1 MKSPALTKSSFK
13 TARECPTKLFYKTH
27 RYPDTKKDDEYLE
40 LLADGGYMI
49 GKMAQLLYPDGYLIA
64 HEKNTDAIKETEE
77 KLKEDRII
85 LFEPA
90 ICINNKLVRI
100 DILVKNRGRFQLIEV
115 KSKSFDSVEYQ
126 AKAMKGKSYF
136 NDKNWQPYIEDVAF
150 QKFVLQEIFPDSTI
164 ECFLLMPDKNKI
176 NPIEGLIGWFEID
189 RKTFEKYTSIKVNFK
204 GDAEQLRKDHFL
216 EWVNIDKEVQSVLT
230 KPDFNA
236 SVSTFI
242 QSLVTDTKIATP
254 ISVRCRDCEYRLT
267 DNTQPNGFRECWGA
281 LADVKPHIL
290 NLGYLGNFNK
300 KGEITHLIDCGKAGQ
315 DDVPPGLVEGKYGNR
330 SYYQLTEQEEFI
342 KQEFFRKLN
351 DIKYP
356 LWFIDFETSQM
367 AVPYHAGMRPY
378 GKVIFQWSCH
388 AIAQK
393 DAALVH
399 HEWINILDSYPNFEF
414 ARKLKECIG
423 YEGTILT
430 WSKYE
435 NTQLR
440 DIYKTMGERN
450 HNEPELLDWLGKLV
464 NRIEGS
470 HNRFV
475 DMNEWAKKYYFHPAM
490 GARTSI
496 KVTLPAV
503 LQSAVSPKI
512 KKYLQDEGLY
522 QEENGVISD
531 PYQLLPEIDIAGEP
545 ESVSEGTGAMRA
557 YQDMLYGIH
566 KGDKEIREK
575 YRRALLTYC
584 KLDTL
589 AMVIIWEH
597 WINGGIARK

>member
-1 MKSPALTKSSFK
+1 MKSPFLTKSSFK
-13 TARECPTKLFYKTH
+13 TARECPTKLYYKTH
-27 RYPDTKKDDEYLE
+27 GYPNTNDEDEYLE

-49 GKMAQLLYPDGYLIA
+49 GKMAQLLYPGGYLVA
-64 HEKNTDAIKETEE
+64 HENNTDAVSETEE
-77 KLKEDRII
+77 KLKEDQIT

-90 ICINNKLVRI
+90 IYTNNKLVRI
-100 DILVKNRGRFQLIEV
+100 DILIKDKNRFQLIEV
-115 KSKSFDSVEYQ
+115 KSKSFDSAEYQ

-136 NDKNWQPYIEDVAF
+136 DDKNWQPYVEDVAF
-150 QKFVLQEIFPDSTI
+150 QKLVLQEKFPDSII
-164 ECFLLMPDKNKI
+164 ECFLLMPDKNKT

-189 RKTFEKYTSIKVNFK
+189 RKAFEKYTSIKVNFK

-216 EWVNIDKEVQSVLT
+216 EWVNIDEEVEVVFAKS
-230 KPDFNA
+230 DFKA
-236 SVSTFI
+236 SVNTFI
-242 QSLVTDTKIATP
+242 QSLVTDTKITTP
-254 ISVRCRDCEYRLT
+254 ISVRCKDCEYRLS
-267 DNTQPNGFRECWGA
+267 DDRQPNGFRECWGVM
-281 LADVKPHIL
+281 ADIKPHIL

-300 KGEITHLIDCGKAGQ
+300 KGEVTHLIDSGKAGL
-315 DDVPPGLVEGKYGNR
+315 DDVPPGLVEGKYDNR
-330 SYYQLTEQEEFI
+330 PYYQLTEKEEFI
-342 KQEFFRKLN
+342 KPEFFRRLS

-367 AVPYHAGMRPY
+367 AVPYHAGMHPY
-378 GKVIFQWSCH
+378 GRVIFQWSCH
-388 AIAQK
+388 AISQK
-393 DAALVH
+393 DAAPVH
-399 HEWINILDSYPNFEF
+399 HEWINIHDSYPNFEF

-423 YEGTILT
+423 DEGTILT
-430 WSKYE
+430 WTKYE

-440 DIYKTMGERN
+440 DINKTMGEWN

-470 HNRFV
+470 HNRFI

-503 LQSAVSPKI
+503 LQSVVSPEI

-522 QEENGVISD
+522 QEANRVISN
-531 PYQLLPEIDIAGEP
+531 PYQLLPEIDIAGKS
-545 ESVSEGTGAMRA
+545 ESVSEGMGAMRA
-557 YQDMLYGIH
+557 YQDMLYGIY
-566 KGDKEIREK
+566 KNEEEIREI

-597 WINGGIARK
+597 WINGKVTRK